1 VEFTVSETGSLRTIG
16 LKSGS
21 LGANA
26 GEIQYAVRLK
36 PDRVAEVRERGMV
49 RTITTYVRGDVF
61 RIAIVAGGIRYYRN
75 GRLLYISGLAP
86 AYPLLV
92 SASLQDRGA
101 TVTNAIIAGRFN
113 QAATA
118 PTDGVMSRQPPS
130 R

>member
-1 VEFTVSETGSLRTIG
+1 LGTIG
-16 LKSGS
+16 FKSGS

-26 GEIQYAVRLK
+26 GEIQYAIRLK

-118 PTDGVMSRQPPS
+118 PTDGVMSRQPAS